1 MAGVDALLSCLCLEQ
16 YRAALEDAVRAAP
29 RHAPPR
35 RAPAI
40 PRCLTTPLPHHPA
53 ALLPRYL
60 TATLLLTHPPF
71 AYPSIYPSILSI
83 YMQGYDDA
91 HYLVVRMGAAELDEL
106 AAAASTAPCQTP
118 RAEPPPRAL
127 DLARPTLHHSSPARP
142 ARPAPG
148 LRQTGQAQGAP
159 PPVTDPPPP
168 NGRDGRWK
176 MQYRCRCKMVSG
188 VGAGRPHLPCLPAL
202 FRHAGMKPGH
212 AAKLKWEVLRC
223 RGGDAGA

>member
-1 MAGVDALLSCLCLEQ
+1 MAGFDALLSCLLLEQ

-40 PRCLTTPLPHHPA
+40 PRWLTTPLLCHPA

-60 TATLLLTHPPF
+60 TATL
-71 AYPSIYPSILSI
+71 PSIYPSILSI

-142 ARPAPG
+142 AKLRAPRRPLPTR
-148 LRQTGQAQGAP
+148 LRQMVETA
-159 PPVTDPPPP
+159 
-168 NGRDGRWK
+168 DGRCSTDADARCFLVWALAGHTCRA
-176 MQYRCRCKMVSG
+176 YR
-188 VGAGRPHLPCLPAL
+188 PCFVTQA
-202 FRHAGMKPGH
+202 
-212 AAKLKWEVLRC
+212 
-223 RGGDAGA
+223 

>member
-176 MQYRCRCKMVSG
+176 MQYRCRCKMFSG
-188 VGAGRPHLPCLPAL
+188 VGTGRPHLPCLPAL

-212 AAKLKWEVLRC
+212 AAKLK
-223 RGGDAGA
+223 